1 MCSAHL
7 TRSASL
13 WCPGMST
20 AKCWNFGHI
29 GVAPS
34 SASSCKVSSTPRAPP
49 APLLRSFGLW
59 GAPAPLRRLPRQDPP
74 HRAHESSLG
83 LHTYGCT
90 HAPSRQECGEKI
102 LKGDIRLGQEYN
114 SRHGG
119 RGAVAWRHLACIGP
133 RGQLIGSDHMTDR
146 EADALLYYPLPSLA
160 LPIRARRGVDGPTAV
175 TRSVYSHARSAL
187 VAGGP
192 VRSLILPSQLT
203 LQLYQSRRHQRRECA
218 RLQSAP
224 CALRGAAAAAL
235 WLGVAQWRAAGRG
248 PSCLPCQ
255 DAGC

>member
-59 GAPAPLRRLPRQDPP
+59 GAPAPLRHLPRQDPP

-102 LKGDIRLGQEYN
+102 LKGDVRLGQEYN
-114 SRHGG
+114 SRH
-119 RGAVAWRHLACIGP
+119 GAVAWRHLACIGP

-146 EADALLYYPLPSLA
+146 EADALLYYPLPCLYA
-160 LPIRARRGVDGPTAV
+160 RAVVWMDP
-175 TRSVYSHARSAL
+175 
-187 VAGGP
+187 
-192 VRSLILPSQLT
+192 
-203 LQLYQSRRHQRRECA
+203 QR
-218 RLQSAP
+218 
-224 CALRGAAAAAL
+224 
-235 WLGVAQWRAAGRG
+235 
-248 PSCLPCQ
+248 
-255 DAGC
+255 